1 MAKTPTHYKL
11 TVNRP
16 VEVAGIM
23 MKPGAR
29 YTVKATVHDQMKQD
43 HPDAV
48 TKADPLV
55 LRASYQD

>member
-1 MAKTPTHYKL
+1 MAKKPTHYKL

-29 YTVKATVHDQMKQD
+29 YTVKSTVHDQMKQD

-48 TKADPLV
+48 TKADPMV
-55 LRASYQD
+55 KE